1 MEATYYEPKTIQ
13 EAIVYFSDPDNCRV
27 DLAAH
32 RWTDGVKCSRRGSE
46 SVIFQPKYISSQCG
60 RSTTVSSSLRILEVA
75 CGIGRFRFPLNL
87 ATIMKQSPLDAT
99 TRNQQQFEFM
109 TKAALLSPDEIFR
122 RASQELIESLSE
134 DRRLERKPAGIHAK
148 AIGDYFSVW
157 SNTVPDGGIIIV
169 GIEDDGTIKG
179 MSHLS
184 QDRLNDLERAG
195 HVYCPDA
202 KYETKRLPI
211 TAHDGRADFI
221 LLIRIYYSDSK
232 VVQTVEGSA
241 FTRVGESKKKLT
253 YEEIRELQIDKG
265 QVDLEQEPSRTP
277 FPDGFNREAIR
288 EFADSVRAAANMRQ
302 EHPDEEILEY
312 RRLGKRVNGKFVPN
326 VACTLLFADDPVS
339 EFPGCKIR
347 FLPFDGEW
355 EGTGERFNSVKDQLL
370 EGRVPALIVE
380 AEGLLDA
387 QLREFS
393 RLGPDGKFYTASEYP
408 KEAWYEAI
416 VNACVHRS
424 YGLRNMN
431 IFVKMFDDRLVIES
445 PGAFPPFVTPE
456 NIYESHH
463 PRNPHLMNAL
473 AFLKFV
479 KCANEGTR
487 RMRDTMAIMKLPH
500 PEFKQRDSGHA
511 VVRVTL
517 RNDIKHRRVWI
528 DFDASK
534 LVGEDKSK
542 NLTQDEHRAINFV
555 AEHSSINVSQFQRLT
570 GRSWK
575 SAKRTLKKLTDA
587 EIFTHVHKK
596 GFDRD
601 PEAHFVLREPL
612 ALRGKK

>member
-1 MEATYYEPKTIQ
+1 
-13 EAIVYFSDPDNCRV
+13 
-27 DLAAH
+27 
-32 RWTDGVKCSRRGSE
+32 
-46 SVIFQPKYISSQCG
+46 
-60 RSTTVSSSLRILEVA
+60 
-75 CGIGRFRFPLNL
+75 
-87 ATIMKQSPLDAT
+87 MKNKSPLVST
-99 TRNQQQFEFM
+99 SQEQQQFEFM
-109 TKAALLSPDEIFR
+109 AKTALLSPDEIYK
-122 RASQELIESLSE
+122 RASQELIESLRE

-179 MSHLS
+179 LSHLN
-184 QDRLNDLERAG
+184 QNRLNDLERSG

-202 KYETKRLPI
+202 KYETKRLPVV
-211 TAHDGRADFI
+211 THDGRQDFI

-232 VVQTVEGSA
+232 VVETVEGSA
-241 FTRVGESKKKLT
+241 YTRVGESKRKLT
-253 YEEIRELQIDKG
+253 YEEIHELQIDKG
-265 QVDLEQEPSRTP
+265 QVDLEQEPSRTAYP
-277 FPDGFNREAIR
+277 SGFDLEAIK
-288 EFADSVRAAANMRQ
+288 EFSDSVRAAAGMTE

-312 RRLGKRVNGKFVPN
+312 RRLGKRVQGKFIPN
-326 VACTLLFADDPVS
+326 VACTLLFAHDPVS

-347 FLPFDGEW
+347 FLRFDGEW
-355 EGTGERFNSVKDQLL
+355 EGTGERFNSVKDELL
-370 EGRVPALIVE
+370 EGRVPQLIVN
-380 AEGLLDA
+380 AEELLNA
-387 QLREFS
+387 QLRQFS
-393 RLGPDGKFYTASEYP
+393 RLGPDGKFYTALEYP

-487 RMRDTMAIMKLPH
+487 RMRDTMAIMKLPQ

-534 LVGEDKSK
+534 LIGEGKSSG
-542 NLTQDEHRAINFV
+542 LTQDEHRAINFV
-555 AEHSSINVSQFQRLT
+555 AEHGSINVSQFQPNR
-570 GRSWK
+570 
-575 SAKRTLKKLTDA
+575 KKLEVGQEDA
-587 EIFTHVHKK
+587 SKVS
-596 GFDRD
+596 
-601 PEAHFVLREPL
+601 
-612 ALRGKK
+612 